1 MRQAKNS
8 KQFVCTA
15 SFVSANGQ
23 PTNLVCQEVAS
34 GVVVNQRR
42 RANVVQPGQCQ
53 DPADCLCD
61 LDFNELLTALVD
73 MRLLWADH
81 VLYTRLAIEEDVDA
95 NAEGREIQTLPNLP
109 ETNLLIGSKTP
120 STGTLG
126 RLYQNQQDLGNNLA
140 IFYCD
145 ANGHQYADI
154 LTRHIDGAVAVL
166 GDLIGLTDP
175 NQDQYALNT
184 KLASDQAIVF
194 ANARE
199 FSHFWACV
207 NPYINEEELY
217 QHMLHHISTLVDV
230 MKTIIAALLGTAVNP
245 SPLAG
250 SAQAVVAAQD
260 AYTQATEDMSLMFF
274 EATRRQWEEDCNG
287 NGNNRSS
294 SSSSSSHKHR
304 HHRHH

>member
-81 VLYTRLAIEEDVDA
+81 VLYTRLAIEEAVDNTA
-95 NAEGREIQTLPNLP
+95 EARELQTAPNPAEG
-109 ETNLLIGSKTP
+109 NLLFGATAP
-120 STGTLG
+120 

-175 NQDQYALNT
+175 QADINALNT
-184 KLASDQAIVF
+184 KLAADQEIVR
-194 ANARE
+194 ANAQE

-207 NPYINEEELY
+207 NRFINEQELY
-217 QHMLHHISTLVDV
+217 QHMLHHISTLVDM
-230 MKTIIAALLGTAVNP
+230 MKAIVAALLGTAANP
-245 SPLAG
+245 SQLGNP
-250 SAQAVVAAQD
+250 QNVVTTQD
-260 AYTQATEDMSLMFF
+260 LYTQATEDMSLMFF
-274 EATRRQWEEDCNG
+274 DAVLEQWERDCQG
-287 NGNNRSS
+287 GRLRSHSS